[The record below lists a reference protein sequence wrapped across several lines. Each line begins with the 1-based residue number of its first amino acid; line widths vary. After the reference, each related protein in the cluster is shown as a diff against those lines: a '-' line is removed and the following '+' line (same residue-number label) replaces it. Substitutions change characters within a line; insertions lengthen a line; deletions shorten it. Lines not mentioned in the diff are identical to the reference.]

1 MKILGIDIGGTGIK
15 GAIVN
20 TKKGILKTERYRIPT
35 PQPATP
41 DAVVETVAKIVDE
54 FNWKGPIGC
63 GFPAPIRHEV
73 IKKASNMD
81 NLWVGLNAAE
91 HIQKITG
98 CPTHMVNDAD
108 AAGLSEVKFG
118 AGKDEKG
125 VVMMITCGTG
135 VGSGLFN
142 NKKLVPNTEFGFIH
156 VDGTKAEYYCS
167 NTAREKENLDWETWG
182 NRLNKYLL
190 RLEELFWPDLFI
202 IGGGISKQF
211 DKFEPFLKL
220 DSKVV
225 PAESRNHAG
234 IIGAALAAQQS
245 LSKKV
250 LKANK

>member
-1 MKILGIDIGGTGIK
+1 MKILGIDVGGTGIK

-20 TKKGILKTERYRIPT
+20 TKKGTLKTDRYRIPT

-41 DAVVETVAKIVDE
+41 DAVLDTVTQIVKE
-54 FNWKGPIGC
+54 FDWKGPIGC
-63 GFPAPIRHEV
+63 GFPAAIRHEI
-73 IKKASNMD
+73 IKTASNID
-81 NLWVGLNAAE
+81 PSWKGLNAAE
-91 HIQKITG
+91 RIQQATG
-98 CPTHMVNDAD
+98 CPTHLVNDAD

-135 VGSGLFN
+135 VGSGLFT

-156 VDGTKAEYYCS
+156 VDNTKAEYYCS
-167 NTAREKENLDWETWG
+167 NTAREKENLDWEVWG
-182 NRLNKYLL
+182 GRLNKYLK

-211 DKFEPFLKL
+211 DSFSQYIEL
-220 DSKVV
+220 DTKVV

-234 IIGAALAAQQS
+234 IIGAALAAQQNI
-245 LSKKV
+245 SKKL
-250 LKANK
+250 LKSSK